1 MLKKINRLTK
11 DKEFDHAFKKGRS
24 SYDKIV
30 GVKAVANDL
39 EINRFGVLI
48 SVKVSKKAVIRNKIK
63 RQIREII
70 RLEMDK
76 LKPGRD
82 CVIIC
87 LPGIADKK
95 YEEIK
100 KSILWHFKKLGMY
113 K

>member
-11 DKEFDHAFKKGRS
+11 DKEFDRAFKKGRS
-24 SYDKIV
+24 GYDKIV
-30 GVKAVANDL
+30 GVKITANDL
-39 EINRFGVLI
+39 EINRFGILI
-48 SVKVSKKAVIRNKIK
+48 SAKISKKAVIRNKIK

-76 LKPGRD
+76 LKQGND

-87 LPGIADKK
+87 LP
-95 YEEIK
+95 EIVSK
-100 KSILWHFKKLGMY
+100 EYGEIEKSILGHFRKLKMY